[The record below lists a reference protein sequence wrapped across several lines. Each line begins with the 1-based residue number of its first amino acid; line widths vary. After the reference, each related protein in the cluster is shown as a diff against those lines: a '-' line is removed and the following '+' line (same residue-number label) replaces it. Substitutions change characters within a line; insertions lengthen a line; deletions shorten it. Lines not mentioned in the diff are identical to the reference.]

1 MYRKVI
7 SLIAISVLLL
17 FSVAASS
24 PYIMGD
30 GNTLTVTL
38 PVDQI
43 EFVNVIFIGDEQFV
57 AAAESDSGNVIPV
70 PGSDGLVLQASSL
83 RSKGQLELSYNENE
97 DKATNVDDRCYV
109 FYRLVGDKEYKIT
122 FADAE
127 GLSIDKE
134 GVRPIEFYVSAGDAS
149 YNTADASSDGSISIS
164 GTSMGIIPLR
174 VETETIDGAVGNRP
188 AGKYSGSL
196 TLSVQAD

>member
-43 EFVNVIFIGDEQFV
+43 EFVNVIFIGDEHFV

>member
-7 SLIAISVLLL
+7 SLIATSVLLL

-24 PYIMGD
+24 VYILGED
-30 GNTLTVTL
+30 DVLTVTL
-38 PVDQI
+38 PIDELDFIDVT
-43 EFVNVIFIGDEQFV
+43 FIGDEQFIT
-57 AAAESDSGNVIPV
+57 AAESSSGNVIPV

-109 FYRLVGDKEYKIT
+109 FYRIVGDKEYKIT
-122 FADAE
+122 FSDAE

-134 GVRPIEFYVSAGDAS
+134 GVRPIEFYVTAGDAS

>member
-7 SLIAISVLLL
+7 SLIVTSVLLL

>member
-7 SLIAISVLLL
+7 SLIATSVLLL

-97 DKATNVDDRCYV
+97 DNATNVDDRCYV
-109 FYRLVGDKEYKIT
+109 FYRIVGDKEYKIT
-122 FADAE
+122 FSDAE

-134 GVRPIEFYVSAGDAS
+134 GVRPIEFYVTAGDAS
-149 YNTADASSDGSISIS
+149 YDTADASSDGSISIS

>member
-1 MYRKVI
+1 MKKAIDEGRFGKI
-7 SLIAISVLLL
+7 S
-17 FSVAASS
+17 
-24 PYIMGD
+24 
-30 GNTLTVTL
+30 
-38 PVDQI
+38 
-43 EFVNVIFIGDEQFV
+43 
-57 AAAESDSGNVIPV
+57 
-70 PGSDGLVLQASSL
+70 
-83 RSKGQLELSYNENE
+83 
-97 DKATNVDDRCYV
+97 
-109 FYRLVGDKEYKIT
+109 

-134 GVRPIEFYVSAGDAS
+134 GVRPIEFYVTAGDAS
-149 YNTADASSDGSISIS
+149 YNTADSSSDGSISIS